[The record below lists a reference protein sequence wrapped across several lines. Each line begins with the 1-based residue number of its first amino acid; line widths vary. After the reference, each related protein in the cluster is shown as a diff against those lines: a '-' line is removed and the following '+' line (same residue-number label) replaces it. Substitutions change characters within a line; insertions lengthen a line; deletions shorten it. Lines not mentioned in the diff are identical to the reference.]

1 MPGEVVGLDIKENL
15 FTERVIK
22 HWSGL
27 PRVVVEFP
35 ALEVVEMCGHGIT
48 AHSLV
53 VRLGRSY

>member
-1 MPGEVVGLDIKENL
+1 MPGEVVRLGIKKDF

-35 ALEVVEMCGHGIT
+35 ALEVLEMCGHGIT
-48 AHSLV
+48 ACSLV
-53 VRLGRSY
+53 VRLRRSY